1 MRALALR
8 WAVWLA
14 ALELAAWLLRNTQ
27 LFKINNHGLSVLV
40 AAFVLA
46 LLNALV
52 RPVLALFNLVMLPIN
67 ILTMGLFALVVAF
80 IMNAVLLWAVGQWIP
95 DGFKVPSFLGALAA
109 AAIVSP
115 VTAILSAVV
124 RERRRER

>member
-1 MRALALR
+1 MRALILR
-8 WAVWLA
+8 WVIWLA
-14 ALELAAWLLRNTQ
+14 ALELAAWLLRASR
-27 LFKINNHGLSVLV
+27 LLKLEHVGPAML
-40 AAFVLA
+40 AALLLA

-52 RPVLALFNLVMLPIN
+52 RPALAVFNLIALPIN
-67 ILTMGLFALVVAF
+67 LLTLGLFALVVAF
-80 IMNAVLLWAVGQWIP
+80 VMNAVLLWAVGQWI
-95 DGFKVPSFLGALAA
+95 DGFKVAGFVGALAG